1 MKSREE
7 GLASPNIGLQALKHF
22 KHFKHFKHSRTQEL
36 KSFFTIRL
44 SVCNVRAL
52 N

>member
-7 GLASPNIGLQALKHF
+7 GLASPNIGLQAL